1 LSNAERA
8 PQNLLLNPASA
19 EELAKG
25 HPLGVPIL
33 KVADFGFARSL
44 PNAMLAETLCGSP
57 FVSLRPLASCLL
69 THAQAVH
76 GA

>member
-1 LSNAERA
+1 LNTAERA
-8 PQNLLLNPASA
+8 PQNLLLNPAPT

-57 FVSLRPLASCLL
+57 SVSLLSLHPVR
-69 THAQAVH
+69 
-76 GA
+76 